1 MVFEGAQSHLDSN
14 RQNLY
19 IYILHTDL
27 ELQIRIQNY
36 CETNEIKM
44 KWIYRIK
51 YTIKD
56 TEEIKWC

>member
-14 RQNLY
+14 QQNLY

-27 ELQIRIQNY
+27 ELQ
-36 CETNEIKM
+36 TNEIKM
-44 KWIYRIK
+44 RWK

-56 TEEIKWC
+56 TEPL

>member
-14 RQNLY
+14 QQNLY

-27 ELQIRIQNY
+27 ELQIEIQNY
-36 CETNEIKM
+36 CQTNEIKM
-44 KWIYRIK
+44 RWK

-56 TEEIKWC
+56 TEPL